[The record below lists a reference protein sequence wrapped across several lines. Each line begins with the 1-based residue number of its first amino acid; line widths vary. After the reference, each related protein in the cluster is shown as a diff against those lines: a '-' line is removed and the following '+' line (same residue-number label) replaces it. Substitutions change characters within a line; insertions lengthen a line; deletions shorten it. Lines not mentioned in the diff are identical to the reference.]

1 MNASRI
7 GGASPWH
14 RRPRAPGVP
23 TGRVRLRFWT
33 QLALQTARLMV
44 GITDYQT
51 YVRHQQTFHRGDP
64 VMTYIEFFWERQA
77 ACYAVEK
84 GRVRGIC

>member
-1 MNASRI
+1 MNAPRI

-14 RRPRAPGVP
+14 RRPRAPAVP
-23 TGRVRLRFWT
+23 TGRVRFWT
-33 QLALQTARLMV
+33 RLVLQTARLMV
-44 GITDYQT
+44 GIPDYQT
-51 YVRHQQTFHRGDP
+51 YVRHQQTLHRGEP
-64 VMTYIEFFWERQA
+64 VMTYAEFFRERQA